1 MRTDKPNGA
10 HNGAHIGI
18 ENGVVETVMP
28 STRCCHVQDVLA
40 ARRDAG
46 TQACVQHAA
55 HNVQSQA
62 HILTAPTNERRCLGE
77 TSGACMA

>member
-28 STRCCHVQDVLA
+28 STRCCHVQDVPA